1 MTWNDGY
8 VADIGYTHGFYREL
22 SPSMLAFA
30 TRERG
35 LAAPSPDAP
44 LTYCE
49 LGCGQGVTANLLA
62 AANPQLRVYAND
74 FNPAHIAGA
83 QRLATRAGID
93 NVHFLEHS
101 FEEMRHDDSLPMFDI
116 ITLHGIYSWVAEP
129 HREHIRAFIQRRL
142 KPGGL
147 VYVSYNAMPGW
158 AAVAPLRHLMYLH
171 SQTGTGGSA
180 QKLPGAM
187 DYTRQVIDAQGVF
200 FRANKPATA
209 RFDRMQTE
217 DPTYLAHEYLNDV
230 WQPFY
235 FADVARA
242 MAGSKLTYASSTNLV
257 EQLDALSLTPEQIT
271 LLAGVPDP
279 LLRETTRDYFINQ
292 QFRRDI
298 FVKGALPLAETET
311 SQAWREQRLAL
322 LCRPEDVP
330 MTVRSARGEG
340 NLDAAYYAPLLA
352 ALAEGPRTAGA
363 LLADPRLREL
373 GAARLRQAITILVGT
388 GVVDLALDPAG
399 DATRRPRTDAFN
411 AAVLAGA
418 EHSHALKVLASP
430 VTGGAVGLD
439 RLGQLFLLARAR
451 GVDDAAMFTW
461 QRLKAHGQRLKRN
474 DQPLESDEE
483 NVAELKRRNEAFVAN
498 RLPTLVQLGVVAG

>member
-62 AANPQLRVYAND
+62 AANPQLQVYAND

-83 QRLATRAGID
+83 QRLANRAGID

-158 AAVAPLRHLMYLH
+158 AAVAPLRHLMYLQAQ
-171 SQTGTGGSA
+171 SASGTST
-180 QKLPGAM
+180 QKVPAALSFAKN
-187 DYTRQVIDAQGVF
+187 VIDAQGAF
-200 FRANKPATA
+200 FRTNKVATA
-209 RFDRMQTE
+209 RFERIQTE
-217 DPTYLAHEYLNDV
+217 SPAYLAHEYLNDV

-235 FADVARA
+235 FADIARA
-242 MAGSKLTYASSTNLV
+242 MGEAKLTYAGSTNLV
-257 EQLDALSLTPEQIT
+257 EQLDAVSLTPEQSK
-271 LLAGVPDP
+271 LLADISD
-279 LLRETTRDYFINQ
+279 LTLRETTRDYLINQ

-298 FVKGALPLAETET
+298 FVKGRLTLSNTELEE
-311 SQAWREQRLAL
+311 SWRGQRLAL
-322 LCRPEDVP
+322 
-330 MTVRSARGEG
+330 VRAPSAVNLKVRTPRGEAD
-340 NLDAAYYAPLLA
+340 LEAAYYVPVIE
-352 ALAEGPRTAGA
+352 ALAEGPRTVGE
-363 LLADPRLREL
+363 LLKDHRVKEVGPL
-373 GAARLRQAITILVGT
+373 RLRQALQILLGSGQIDT
-388 GVVDLALDPAG
+388 ALDALG
-399 DATRRPRTDAFN
+399 EEQRRSRTDAFN
-411 AAVLAGA
+411 AAVLHDA
-418 EHSHALKVLASP
+418 EHGGELRVLASP
-430 VTGGAVGLD
+430 VTGGAVPAD
-439 RLGQLFLLARAR
+439 RVTQLFLLARSQGAT
-451 GVDDAAMFTW
+451 DYPAFAW
-461 QRLKAHGQRLKRN
+461 QHLKQRGQRLKQG
-474 DQPLESDEE
+474 DTPIHGDEA
-483 NVAELKRRNEAFVAN
+483 NLAELATRHSRFEGELIPLLK
-498 RLPTLVQLGVVAG
+498 QLGIVD